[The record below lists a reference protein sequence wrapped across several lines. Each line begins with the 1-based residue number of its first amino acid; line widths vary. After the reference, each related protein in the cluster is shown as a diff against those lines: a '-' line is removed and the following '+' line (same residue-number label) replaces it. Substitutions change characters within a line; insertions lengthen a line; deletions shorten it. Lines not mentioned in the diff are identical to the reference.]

1 MKLRDFREFMYADL
15 LDPEFRRG
23 FIEAYYEQDG
33 VPGIHF
39 ALQAIAEAD
48 LYAKTGVL
56 RPETPRPTKRTVSHT
71 GAVRRAKPKRILND
85 ADVLR
90 NKLQAHGLDFAL
102 TVKSAA

>member
-1 MKLRDFREFMYADL
+1 MTSIDFRQTMYDDLRDA
-15 LDPEFRRG
+15 EFRRE
-23 FIEAYYEQDG
+23 FVRAYYEQDG
-33 VPGIHF
+33 IPGIHR

-56 RPETPRPTKRTVSHT
+56 RSEKPRPVKRIVFHT
-71 GAVRRAKPKRILND
+71 GAVRRAKPKRVLND

-90 NKLQAHGLDFAL
+90 NKLQTHVTL